1 MKNYNKYSIAFKR
14 LYKELNPICQYYNKS
29 KVYFLFDAA
38 YCYLKYGA
46 SPHDYMNFEFYK
58 LKDIERNK
66 FLTMKRTHR
75 VESIYND
82 KKYADYFNNKYK
94 FNMVFSDF
102 IKREWKYAPE
112 LSLDEFINFVKR
124 KEKVIVKPLG
134 LSSGKGIYAL
144 EINKINNFMEIYQK
158 IKTENCLV
166 EEFIKQHSKLMSANE
181 RTVNTIRVYTL
192 IDKNDKIHI
201 IFAALRVGSA
211 TADVDNF
218 HNGGVGYPLDLH
230 TGVVYKQGV
239 DLKGNTHTYHPSSGT
254 LMLGFKIPNWQNLKG
269 FVLNAARKFPQ
280 SRYIAWDVAVLED
293 GFEMVEGNYNGDPG
307 LLQALDK
314 VCKKEI
320 FTELR

>member
-1 MKNYNKYSIAFKR
+1 M
-14 LYKELNPICQYYNKS
+14 LPCE
-29 KVYFLFDAA
+29 
-38 YCYLKYGA
+38 
-46 SPHDYMNFEFYK
+46 
-58 LKDIERNK
+58 
-66 FLTMKRTHR
+66 
-75 VESIYND
+75 
-82 KKYADYFNNKYK
+82 
-94 FNMVFSDF
+94 
-102 IKREWKYAPE
+102 
-112 LSLDEFINFVKR
+112 
-124 KEKVIVKPLG
+124 
-134 LSSGKGIYAL
+134 
-144 EINKINNFMEIYQK
+144 
-158 IKTENCLV
+158 
-166 EEFIKQHSKLMSANE
+166 
-181 RTVNTIRVYTL
+181 
-192 IDKNDKIHI
+192 
-201 IFAALRVGSA
+201 RVGSA

-314 VCKKEI
+314 VGKKEI